1 MYEWGKESSSGGLDL
16 ADSASK
22 TVWGDAAL
30 LPSVGYQ
37 HDICINLLVN
47 GIKMTKQPL
56 EEVRLFISCFSI
68 FFFFVVI
75 HFLDFYYFLL
85 LFVVLLHVLLRRTKS
100 SYRNIKYDLT
110 NSISLYVK

>member
-75 HFLDFYYFLL
+75 HFLDFYFL
-85 LFVVLLHVLLRRTKS
+85 FIITRIITSYQKVVIGILNT
-100 SYRNIKYDLT
+100 T
-110 NSISLYVK
+110 

>member
-56 EEVRLFISCFSI
+56 EEVRLFISCFS
-68 FFFFVVI
+68 
-75 HFLDFYYFLL
+75 
-85 LFVVLLHVLLRRTKS
+85 S
-100 SYRNIKYDLT
+100 S
-110 NSISLYVK
+110 SS